1 MQQNLILDI
10 NKLTKKILIND
21 IFYGLFLSTI
31 EKKEN
36 KDIPLAAVG
45 VNKSTMDFSL
55 FINPDEWFKHSDQV
69 RYGVLLHEAQHL
81 CQFHLITSDMYP
93 NSKMDNVACDLDI
106 NQRIDKAYL
115 PSWGI
120 FIDEFR
126 TKHPNLDFKSHAGRH
141 HYYHEL
147 NKLSEDEKDQMG
159 ISDNAKH
166 VWVITDGEGNK
177 VENLTESEKEALRVQ
192 IEHTI
197 ENIAEEIKKS
207 QGTIPAEID
216 QLISGFV
223 KPKPAFNYNKYIR
236 NFVGNSNKFFIKSTK
251 VKENQRFPGQPKIV
265 LKPLNKMLVLVDE
278 SGSVSEKELYDFLNE
293 IYHLQK
299 KTDIEIRAF
308 DTKVSD
314 IVKYKGNN
322 EFPRTQ
328 CGGTSF
334 TVAVEYFN
342 ESKYQSCIIFTDGHA
357 ETPPKCNKRLLWV
370 ISSNGDERSIQN
382 HSTWIK
388 IPNNG

>member
-1 MQQNLILDI
+1 MQQNLIVDI
-10 NKLTKKILIND
+10 NRLTKKILIND
-21 IFYGLFLSTI
+21 VFYGLFLSTI

-36 KDIPLAAVG
+36 KDIPLAAVS
-45 VNKSTMDFSL
+45 VNKSTMDFAL
-55 FINPDEWFKHSDQV
+55 LINPDEWFKHAEEI

-93 NSKMDNVACDLDI
+93 NDKMDNIACDLDI
-106 NQRIDKAYL
+106 NQRIGKANL

-120 FIDEFR
+120 FLEDFQQ
-126 TKHPNLDFKSHAGRH
+126 KYPNLNWQKHAGRH

-147 NKLSEDEKDQMG
+147 GKLSEQQQQELGIDEKAQ
-159 ISDNAKH
+159 H
-166 VWVITDGEGNK
+166 VWIIIDSDGNK
-177 VENLTESEKEALRVQ
+177 VSSLSEGEKEALRVQ

-207 QGTIPAEID
+207 QGNVPAEID

-223 KPKPAFNYNKYIR
+223 KPKPAFNYNRYIR
-236 NFVGNSNKFFIKSTK
+236 NFVGNSTKFFIKSSK
-251 VKENQRFPGQPKIV
+251 VKENQRFPGQPKVI
-265 LKPLNKMLVLVDE
+265 LKPLNKMLILIDE
-278 SGSVSEKELYDFLNE
+278 SGSVSEDELYDFLNE

-308 DTKVSD
+308 DTRVSD
-314 IVKYKGNN
+314 VVKYKGNN

-334 TVAVEYFN
+334 TVAVDYFN

-357 ETPPKCNKRLLWV
+357 EEPPPCNKRLLWV
-370 ISSNGDERSIQN
+370 ISSDGTEHSIKN
-382 HSTWIK
+382 HATWIK
-388 IPNNG
+388 IPKND